1 MTEQSL
7 AALAG
12 HDPDAMWQIAGFLD
26 VYRERGLSA
35 LRVDVER
42 LLDGR
47 GMPTAREF
55 RLAGLIV
62 EAVLTIAERTGTSAS
77 QRRDAWA
84 HHDAED
90 ARTEQEQ
97 TDRGGN
103 R

>member
-12 HDPDAMWQIAGFLD
+12 HDLEAMRQIAGFLD
-26 VYRERGLSA
+26 VYRERGLSG
-35 LRVDVER
+35 LRVAVER
-42 LLDGR
+42 LLEGR

-62 EAVLTIAERTGTSAS
+62 EAVLTIAERTGTSAA

-84 HHDAED
+84 HLDAEE
-90 ARTEQEQ
+90 AHTEGEQ